1 MGYIEHEGGGAR
13 ANLLLVKTR
22 SAVSTT
28 VVAIIVIVV
37 VVIGGAAY
45 YYASTR
51 SGPQKTIGVVF
62 DVGHRGDLSFNDMAY
77 LGAQNV
83 ATQYLGCSSG
93 STDPCIQ
100 QLESNS
106 ANDYVTNLQHLA
118 SESNPPS
125 LIVAVGFLMTD
136 AINSTARQYPN
147 QNFAIIDGFVPG
159 LPNVLSIQ
167 FRTDQGAAVAGAL
180 AAYASSCYG
189 GSKVGLV
196 LGIEIPV
203 LWTFEIGYKWGVSW
217 AYNYSQTHG
226 TAINSNLQT
235 TANNHPV
242 IYKYTGSFND
252 PSLGQAAATAQFN
265 QGAIVS
271 YNVAGSTGNGI
282 FTAAQSLAPSGAT
295 MGPPFGIG
303 VDSDQDWVAP
313 GFVLASQMKRVDTAV
328 FQTFQLVNNGSFRS
342 VVSKDGGVLTL
353 GMSTG
358 AVAISSVNDVKTFLQ
373 IAQSAGKTVNATKI
387 TNQITAMRN
396 AVIAKCG
403 DIYSIANTL
412 TTMIKSGQ
420 VSVPYVLTQNA
431 VNYWRSRYG

>member
-1 MGYIEHEGGGAR
+1 
-13 ANLLLVKTR
+13 LLLKNR
-22 SAVSTT
+22 NAVSTT
-28 VVAIIVIVV
+28 IIALVIIVLVVVA
-37 VVIGGAAY
+37 GGSY
-45 YYASTR
+45 YYFTQVAVA
-51 SGPQKTIGVVF
+51 PQKTIGVVF
-62 DVGHRGDLSFNDMAY
+62 DVGGRGDLSFNDMAA
-77 LGAQNV
+77 LGADNF
-83 ATQYLGCSSG
+83 ATQQLGCASSNPA
-93 STDPCIQ
+93 PCEQ
-100 QLESNS
+100 FLTSSNS
-106 ANDYVTNLQHLA
+106 NDYVTNLQKLA
-118 SESNPPS
+118 SQTHPPV

-136 AINSTARQYPN
+136 AVNQTSKQYPN

-180 AAYASSCYG
+180 AAYATSCYG

-226 TAINSNLQT
+226 NAINVGAPGT
-235 TANNHPV
+235 HPV
-242 IYKYTGSFND
+242 VYQYTGSFSD
-252 PSLGQAAATAQFN
+252 PAKGEAAATAQFN
-265 QGAIVS
+265 QGAVVS

-282 FTAAQSLAPSGAT
+282 FTAATKLAPSGAT

-303 VDSDQDWVAP
+303 VDSDQDWIAP

-328 FQTFQLVNNGSFRS
+328 FQSAQLALNGSFRS

-353 GMSTG
+353 GMSSG
-358 AVAISSVNDVKTFLQ
+358 AVAISTVNDVKTFLQ
-373 IAQSAGKTVNATKI
+373 IAASSGKSVNATKI
-387 TNQITAMRN
+387 SGQITAMRN
-396 AVIAKCG
+396 AVTAKCG

-412 TTMIKSGQ
+412 TTLIKSGQ
-420 VSVPYVLTQNA
+420 VTVPYVLTQTA

>member
-1 MGYIEHEGGGAR
+1 M
-13 ANLLLVKTR
+13 LVKTR
-22 SAVSTT
+22 SAVSTS

-37 VVIGGAAY
+37 VVIGGGAY
-45 YYASTR
+45 YYYSST
-51 SGPQKTIGVVF
+51 SGPQKTVGVVF

-83 ATQYLGCSSG
+83 ATTYLGCSTAQVNSNN
-93 STDPCIQ
+93 DPCIIG
-100 QLESNS
+100 LESNS
-106 ANDYVTNLQHLA
+106 ANDYVTNLETLA
-118 SESNPPS
+118 KQAQTTGQPA

-136 AINSTARQYPN
+136 ALNQTAKAYPN
-147 QNFAIIDGFVPG
+147 QNFAIIDGFLPG
-159 LPNVLSIQ
+159 FPNVLSIQ

-226 TAINSNLQT
+226 TALNSAFQT
-235 TANNHPV
+235 TSSNHPV
-242 IYKYTGSFND
+242 LYKYTGSFND
-252 PSLGQAAATAQFN
+252 PSLGEAAATAQFN
-265 QGAIVS
+265 QGAKVS

-282 FTAAQSLAPSGAT
+282 FTAAQKLAPAGAT

-313 GFVLASQMKRVDTAV
+313 GFVLASQMKRVDVAV
-328 FQTFQLVNNGSFRS
+328 FQSYQLVQNGSFRS

-353 GMSTG
+353 SMASG
-358 AVAISSVNDVKTFLQ
+358 AVSISTVNDVNTFLQ
-373 IAQSAGKTVNATKI
+373 IAVSAGHNISAT
-387 TNQITAMRN
+387 QITAQINAMRS

-412 TTMIKSGQ
+412 TSMIKSGT
-420 VSVPYVLTQNA
+420 VSVPYVLTQPA

>member
-1 MGYIEHEGGGAR
+1 M
-13 ANLLLVKTR
+13 LVKNR
-22 SAVSTT
+22 SAVSTS
-28 VVAIIVIVV
+28 VIAIIVIII
-37 VVIGGAAY
+37 VVIGGGAY
-45 YYASTR
+45 YYYTQVSG
-51 SGPQKTIGVVF
+51 GPQKTIGVVF
-62 DVGHRGDLSFNDMAY
+62 DVGGRGDLSFNDMAA
-77 LGAQNV
+77 LGADNV
-83 ATQYLGCSSG
+83 ATQILGCSS
-93 STDPCIQ
+93 SNVAPCEQ
-100 QLESNS
+100 FLTSSNS
-106 ANDYVTNLQHLA
+106 NDYVTNLQKLA
-118 SESNPPS
+118 SEANPPT

-136 AINSTARQYPN
+136 AVNSTARQYPN
-147 QNFAIIDGFVPG
+147 QNFAIIDGLVPG

-180 AAYASSCYG
+180 AAYATSCYG
-189 GSKVGLV
+189 GSKIGLV

-235 TANNHPV
+235 TATNHPV
-242 IYKYTGSFND
+242 IYKYTGTFSD
-252 PSLGQAAATAQFN
+252 PAQGQAAATAQFN
-265 QGAIVS
+265 QGAVVS

-282 FTAAQSLAPSGAT
+282 FTAAQNLAPSGAT

-328 FQTFQLVNNGSFRS
+328 FQSFQLANNGSFRS
-342 VVSKDGGVLTL
+342 VVSKNGGVLTL

-358 AVAISSVNDVKTFLQ
+358 AVAISTVNDVQTFLQ
-373 IAQSAGKTVNATKI
+373 IAQSAGKTVNATQI
-387 TNQITAMRN
+387 TNQIQAMRN
-396 AVIAKCG
+396 AVVAKCG

-412 TTMIKSGQ
+412 TSMIKSGQ
-420 VSVPYVLTQNA
+420 VSVPYVLTQTD

>member
-1 MGYIEHEGGGAR
+1 M
-13 ANLLLVKTR
+13 LVKTR

-28 VVAIIVIVV
+28 VVAIIIIVL
-37 VVIGGAAY
+37 VVIGGGAY
-45 YYASTR
+45 YYYTTTT

-62 DVGHRGDLSFNDMAY
+62 DVGGRGDLSFNDMAA
-77 LGAQNV
+77 LGADNV
-83 ATQYLGCSSG
+83 ATQLLGCSS
-93 STDPCIQ
+93 SNVAPCEQ
-100 QLESNS
+100 FLTSSNS
-106 ANDYVTNLQHLA
+106 NDYVTNLQKLA
-118 SESNPPS
+118 SQANPPV

-136 AINSTARQYPN
+136 AVNSTARQYPN

-180 AAYASSCYG
+180 AAYATSCYG

-226 TAINSNLQT
+226 TALNSNLQT
-235 TANNHPV
+235 TATSHPV
-242 IYKYTGSFND
+242 IYKYTGTFSD
-252 PSLGQAAATAQFN
+252 PAQGQAAATAQFN
-265 QGAIVS
+265 QGAVVS

-282 FTAAQSLAPSGAT
+282 FTAAQNLAPAGAT
-295 MGPPFGIG
+295 MGPPFGVG

-328 FQTFQLVNNGSFRS
+328 FQSFQLADNGSFRS
-342 VVSKDGGVLTL
+342 VVSKNGGVLTL
-353 GMSTG
+353 GMASG
-358 AVAISSVNDVKTFLQ
+358 AVAISTVDDVKTFLQ
-373 IAQSAGKTVNATKI
+373 IAQSAGKSVNATQI
-387 TNQITAMRN
+387 ENQITTMRN
-396 AVIAKCG
+396 SVVAKCG

-412 TTMIKSGQ
+412 TSMIKSGQ
-420 VSVPYVLTQNA
+420 VTVPYVLTQA
-431 VNYWRSRYG
+431 DVNYWRSRYG

>member
-1 MGYIEHEGGGAR
+1 M
-13 ANLLLVKTR
+13 LLKNR
-22 SAVSTT
+22 SAVSTS
-28 VVAIIVIVV
+28 VVAIVIIVL
-37 VVIGGAAY
+37 VVIAGGSY
-45 YYASTR
+45 YYITQVAA
-51 SGPQKTIGVVF
+51 GPQKTIGVVF
-62 DVGHRGDLSFNDMAY
+62 DVGGRGDLSFNDMAA
-77 LGAQNV
+77 LGADNV
-83 ATQYLGCSSG
+83 ASQLLGCSS
-93 STDPCIQ
+93 SNTAPCEQ
-100 QLESNS
+100 FLTSSNS
-106 ANDYVTNLQHLA
+106 NDYVTNLQKLA
-118 SESNPPS
+118 SETNPPV

-136 AINSTARQYPN
+136 AINQTSKQYPN

-180 AAYASSCYG
+180 AAYATSCYG

-203 LWTFEIGYKWGVSW
+203 LWTFEVGYKWGVSW

-226 TAINSNLQT
+226 TPLNSNLQT
-235 TANNHPV
+235 TSTNYPV
-242 IYKYTGSFND
+242 IYKYTGSFSD

-265 QGAIVS
+265 QGAVVS

-282 FTAAQSLAPSGAT
+282 FTAATKLAPAGAT

-328 FQTFQLVNNGSFRS
+328 FQSAQLALNGSFRS

-353 GMSTG
+353 GMASG
-358 AVAISSVNDVKTFLQ
+358 AVAISTVSDVTTFLQ
-373 IAQSAGKTVNATKI
+373 IAQSAGKSVNATQI
-387 TNQITAMRN
+387 ENQITAMRT

-403 DIYSIANTL
+403 DIYSTANVL
-412 TTMIKSGQ
+412 ATMIKTGQ
-420 VSVPYVLTQNA
+420 VSVPYVLTQSA
-431 VNYWRSRYG
+431 INYWRSRYG